1 MTGRLRIVQADG
13 SAQVFGPG
21 DSFFTRKGE
30 RIVWDIIED
39 VTKVFFTHDR
49 DGEAN
54 EHMGA

>member
-13 SAQVFGPG
+13 SVQVFGPG

-39 VTKVFFTHDR
+39 VTKVFFTYDR
-49 DGEAN
+49 GGEAN